1 MGIWFG
7 QVGSCG
13 RIQSNLS
20 SKHLGTTL
28 QWDISICIVQLC
40 CWPKRSGLSVNAG
53 LSGLHHTERRCWCSP
68 FKAAALGAHTGLVW
82 SSSLTA
88 KKKNSIQSQHTH
100 KYTDSP
106 PDAARNTLPFRLV
119 NFSTKQTF
127 LHPSAKRPSSSTA
140 RLFID
145 L

>member
-1 MGIWFG
+1 MVRSDLAAEFN
-7 QVGSCG
+7 Q
-13 RIQSNLS
+13 
-20 SKHLGTTL
+20 
-28 QWDISICIVQLC
+28 ISVVNILVQLY
-40 CWPKRSGLSVNAG
+40 SGILAFVLYSSVVDQSALAYLSTQACQVCTTQRDAAG
-53 LSGLHHTERRCWCSP
+53 APHSRLQRWEHTLAR
-68 FKAAALGAHTGLVW
+68 LVW

-106 PDAARNTLPFRLV
+106 PDAARNILPFRLV
-119 NFSTKQTF
+119 SFSTKQTF
-127 LHPSAKRPSSSTA
+127 LHPSAKRPSSSIA